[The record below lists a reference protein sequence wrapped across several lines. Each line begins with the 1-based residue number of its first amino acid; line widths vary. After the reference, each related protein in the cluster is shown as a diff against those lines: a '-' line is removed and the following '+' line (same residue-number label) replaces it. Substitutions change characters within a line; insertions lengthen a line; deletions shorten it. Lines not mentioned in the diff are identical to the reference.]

1 MKKSHSAPVSF
12 SNLHKEERSLLEL
25 SALLRFAVYVV
36 QTHSREE
43 GEWQEDSG
51 RFYGTFLHIQW
62 QASSQPSPEQ
72 MTQPILAPHSESL
85 SLRKKTHR
93 CLKLFKLGWLSSMTK
108 WHGNNPSLNKHFLLE
123 MPLLICFYAA
133 SIFPGSVVEC
143 GPLVP
148 AGAYLKQKVNPSPI
162 ISQYLWFQTSVQ
174 MAYTLSAFTNALVH
188 F

>member
-1 MKKSHSAPVSF
+1 MKKSHSAPISF
-12 SNLHKEERSLLEL
+12 SNLHKDECSLLEL
-25 SALLRFAVYVV
+25 SALLRSAVYVG

-51 RFYGTFLHIQW
+51 GLYGTFLHINGR
-62 QASSQPSPEQ
+62 
-72 MTQPILAPHSESL
+72 LPHSPLLSRWLDPSWLLIQSL

-93 CLKLFKLGWLSSMTK
+93 CLKLFKLGWISSTTK

-133 SIFPGSVVEC
+133 SIFPGSVVEY

-148 AGAYLKQKVNPSPI
+148 GGAYLKQKVNPSPI
-162 ISQYLWFQTSVQ
+162 VS
-174 MAYTLSAFTNALVH
+174 
-188 F
+188 